1 MEFIKEN
8 IKTILII
15 IAIIGLCVGIDIKN
29 NSITTLE
36 YETYEYGISTD
47 YSFIYRLDNGKI
59 VYNIKKGEKVE
70 ANPTYIKVT
79 QTDYD
84 LYEVSRWVS
93 GICWI
98 ILGCTVY
105 KCFEKRII
113 NFIEGGQNK

>member
-1 MEFIKEN
+1 MSKKLLKLFCKYAV
-8 IKTILII
+8 KQLTKLV
-15 IAIIGLCVGIDIKN
+15 L
-29 NSITTLE
+29 
-36 YETYEYGISTD
+36 Y
-47 YSFIYRLDNGKI
+47 GKI

-70 ANPTYIKVT
+70 ANPTYIVVT

-113 NFIEGGQNK
+113 NFIEGG